1 MTGARMIELK
11 DALEDAGWEVS
22 TGSNKGDLFYVEDEV
37 VEWILLNENKEKN
50 RLLRF
55 CLFDFL
61 GRRTANLSDVLYV
74 EEESLGL
81 ELYFKKIN
89 TKEWK
94 TTMKEFVSALS

>member
-1 MTGARMIELK
+1 MTRARMIELK

-22 TGSNKGDLFYVEDEV
+22 TENSKGDLFYVEDEA
-37 VEWILLNENKEKN
+37 VEWILLNENKEKK

-55 CLFDFL
+55 CLFDHL
-61 GRRTANLSDVLYV
+61 GRRTTNLSDILYV
-74 EEESLGL
+74 EEVSLGI

-94 TTMKEFVSALS
+94 ATMKDFVSALS

>member
-1 MTGARMIELK
+1 MTRARMIELK

-22 TGSNKGDLFYVEDEV
+22 TENSKGDLFYVEDEA
-37 VEWILLNENKEKN
+37 VEWILLNENKEKK

-55 CLFDFL
+55 CLFDYL
-61 GRRTANLSDVLYV
+61 GRRTTNLSDILYV
-74 EEESLGL
+74 EEESLGI

-94 TTMKEFVSALS
+94 TTMKDFVSALS